1 MSICTKFGG
10 ASFFALTVAFASPAA
25 AVNLKFYYPVAVTGP
40 LTKIIGELVDE
51 FHKEH
56 PDINVEPVF
65 AGNYAD
71 TLTKSLTAARGGQPP
86 QVIVAAASDTFTLI
100 DEDVAVPLEDV
111 ITDADKPWLD
121 GFMPSFMSNVRI
133 DGKTWGVPFQR
144 SVQVLLYNKDKFKE
158 AGLNPD
164 QGPATWDELIET
176 AKKLT
181 VSANGAT
188 SQWGVLIPSGYT
200 ARWYFNGLSIP
211 AGAEL
216 TNDAGTAVNLAS
228 PESISAMQFL
238 ADLSQKHNV
247 MPKGV
252 INTGTAPDEFINGR
266 AAMLYASTG
275 NIANVRTQAKFDLG
289 VGLIPAGKQPGGPTG
304 GGNMVIFKGGTAE
317 QQQASLTFV
326 KWMTNPERS
335 AKWSIE
341 TGYVAGRQDAW
352 ETPTMKAFVEEHPEM
367 LVTLRQLEVAKPE
380 FGTHNGARVTKALE
394 DAIAQVV
401 TGDADPKT
409 ALEAAQK
416 TAEGLLRE
424 YR

>member
-1 MSICTKFGG
+1 MTILAKFGG
-10 ASFFALTVAFASPAA
+10 ASLFALAVALASPAH

-40 LTKIIGELVDE
+40 LTKIISEMVDE

-86 QVIVAAASDTFTLI
+86 QIIVAAASDTFTLI
-100 DEDVAVPLEDV
+100 EEDVAVPLED
-111 ITDADKPWLD
+111 IISEADKPWLD
-121 GFMPSFMSNVRI
+121 GFMAPFMSNVHI

-158 AGLNPD
+158 AGLNAD
-164 QGPATWDELIET
+164 QGPATWDELVET

-181 VSANGAT
+181 VTENGVT
-188 SQWGVLIPSGYT
+188 SQWGVLVPSGYT

-216 TNDAGTAVNLAS
+216 TNNAGTEVNLAS
-228 PESISAMQFL
+228 PEAISAMQFL
-238 ADLSQKHNV
+238 ADLSHKHNV

-275 NIANVRTQAKFDLG
+275 NIANVRSQAKFELG
-289 VGLIPAGKQPGGPTG
+289 IGLIPAAKEPGGPTG
-304 GGNMVIFKGGTAE
+304 GGNMVIFKGGTPE
-317 QQQASLTFV
+317 QQQASLTFI
-326 KWMTNPERS
+326 KWMTSAERS
-335 AKWSIE
+335 AQWSID

-352 ETPTMKAFVEEHPEM
+352 ETPAMKAFLEKHPEM
-367 LVTLRQLEVAKPE
+367 RITLKHLEIAKPE

-401 TGDADPKT
+401 MGEADAKT

-424 YR
+424 YK